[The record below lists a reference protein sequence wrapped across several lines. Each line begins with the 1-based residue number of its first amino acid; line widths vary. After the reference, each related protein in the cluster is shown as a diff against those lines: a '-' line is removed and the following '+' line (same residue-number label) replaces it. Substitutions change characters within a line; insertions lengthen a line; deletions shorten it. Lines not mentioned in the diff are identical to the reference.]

1 MYNIDY
7 SSMMARHFLCNI
19 LQHNV
24 PGSIELVKTVS
35 NLKTEQ
41 ITRFLLTL
49 GGTLDG
55 LFMEMELEFPN
66 FSKYKDWR
74 CSYLK
79 DLDIIEEREHDGD
92 WRNGK
97 E

>member
-1 MYNIDY
+1 MFNKDH

-19 LQHNV
+19 LQHNATS
-24 PGSIELVKTVS
+24 SIELAKSVS
-35 NLKTEQ
+35 HLQTEQ
-41 ITRFLLTL
+41 VMYFLLAL

-79 DLDIIEEREHDGD
+79 DLDIIEEMEPDGD
-92 WRNGK
+92 WRDGNA
-97 E
+97 